1 MILKKL
7 FMKTNKFFFFQTI
20 YRQLFSSGIENTY
33 HEPQLLVGSQ
43 HSNNN
48 NIYNSTNSGNSGG
61 STTNTNN
68 TFNSN
73 ASNVAFA
80 NPNSGAFTSTFNR
93 LGAGVAP
100 FGNGSTLCAGTNQL
114 SNFTTAFSGTTNGL
128 HHLSLA
134 GSSGIGLNSSSKN
147 PLCRFAGS
155 TQHACLKFFC
165 GQSLSNGIWK
175 ASTFILLIICILLT
189 TFLLMGK
196 CLAEFFLLLNLKAF
210 KYLFTN

>member
-1 MILKKL
+1 MTPNTSS
-7 FMKTNKFFFFQTI
+7 FSI
-20 YRQLFSSGIENTY
+20 YRSQLFSSGIENTY
-33 HEPQLLVGSQ
+33 HEPQLLVGPQ

-68 TFNSN
+68 TFNSMSN

-80 NPNSGAFTSTFNR
+80 GPNSGSFSTFAR
-93 LGAGVAP
+93 LGGSGVAP
-100 FGNGSTLCAGTNQL
+100 YGNSSTLCAGANNL
-114 SNFTTAFSGTTNGL
+114 SNFTTAFSGTGSAL
-128 HHLSLA
+128 HHHLSMA
-134 GSSGIGLNSSSKN
+134 GSSGITLSSSSKN

-165 GQSLSNGIWK
+165 GQSVANGIWK
-175 ASTFILLIICILLT
+175 ASTFVLLIICILLT

-196 CLAEFFLLLNLKAF
+196 FCSVLFFLLLL
-210 KYLFTN
+210 LI